1 MMTDVISDFD
11 EMEALDEMEACHARI
26 IGTLRALASD
36 GEQPRKRERASP
48 PGHTKSRLTVKQ
60 AAEYI
65 GIAKSTLDKMRVA
78 GGGPR
83 FIKIGKRVL
92 YDKADL
98 DAWIEAQKRR
108 STADLGTVPLRRI
121 RAV

>member
-1 MMTDVISDFD
+1 MTDVMTD
-11 EMEALDEMEACHARI
+11 LDELEESSARLI
-26 IGTLRALASD
+26 RTLRALAPD
-36 GEQPRKRERASP
+36 GEQPGKRERASP
-48 PGHTKSRLTVKQ
+48 PGHTKSRLTIKE

-108 STADLGTVPLRRI
+108 STADVSAVPLRRV
-121 RAV
+121 RTV

>member
-1 MMTDVISDFD
+1 MTDVMTD
-11 EMEALDEMEACHARI
+11 LDELEESSARLI
-26 IGTLRALASD
+26 HTLRALAPD
-36 GEQPRKRERASP
+36 GEQPGKRERASP
-48 PGHTKSRLTVKQ
+48 PGHTKSRLT

-108 STADLGTVPLRRI
+108 STADV
-121 RAV
+121 